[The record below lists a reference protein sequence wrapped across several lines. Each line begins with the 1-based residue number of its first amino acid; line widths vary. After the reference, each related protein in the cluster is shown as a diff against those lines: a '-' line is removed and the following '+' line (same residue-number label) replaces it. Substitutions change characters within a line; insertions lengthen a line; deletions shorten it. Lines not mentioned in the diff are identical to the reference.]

1 MSDDDKVTKYQAPYT
16 AVAEEYEDSKK
27 SWMVNGSLT
36 SQGNAQMTRETIIVV
51 WLSNH
56 IIKQKYKKAY
66 KAS

>member
-1 MSDDDKVTKYQAPYT
+1 
-16 AVAEEYEDSKK
+16 
-27 SWMVNGSLT
+27 MVNGSLT

-51 WLSNH
+51 RLSNY